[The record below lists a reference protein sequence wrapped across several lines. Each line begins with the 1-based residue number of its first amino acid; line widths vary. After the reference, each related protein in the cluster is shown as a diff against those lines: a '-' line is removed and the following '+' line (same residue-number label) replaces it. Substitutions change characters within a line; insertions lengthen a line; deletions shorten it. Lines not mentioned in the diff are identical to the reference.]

1 MADETYTKADLDKL
15 IKDAVDDATKGL
27 KDNLTAALDE
37 AKEAK
42 RKLRAA
48 SEIKPEDLTALETEN
63 DKLRADL
70 ATANKTAKDAT
81 AAAEKATKALT
92 TEQSVTHKLIAENG
106 LREQLAANGVTNPV
120 HQKAAMALL
129 GSQVQVVS
137 EGDTAL
143 PRPATRRLPISS
155 RNGRRATRAS
165 TSLRLLPTQAV
176 ALPVVARVQPA
187 RRCCARRSMRC
198 LMPIAQP
205 SPRTAAFGGRSS
217 LLTKRPRFSCSC
229 PGGGNLPGWSLLGGA
244 KHRASSASLSFDAAH
259 VGLYE

>member
-48 SEIKPEDLTALETEN
+48 SEIKPEDLSALETEN

-70 ATANKTAKDAT
+70 ATANKTVKDAT

-137 EGDTAL
+137 EGDTRVAKAGDKAL
-143 PRPATRRLPISS
+143 ADFVKEWSAGDEGKHFVAAPANS
-155 RNGRRATRAS
+155 
-165 TSLRLLPTQAV
+165 
-176 ALPVVARVQPA
+176 
-187 RRCCARRSMRC
+187 
-198 LMPIAQP
+198 
-205 SPRTAAFGGRSS
+205 GGGA
-217 LLTKRPRFSCSC
+217 
-229 PGGGNLPGWSLLGGA
+229 PGGGKGA
-244 KHRASSASLSFDAAH
+244 TGKTMLRSAFDALPPIEQHAFIKDGG
-259 VGLYE
+259 VPTDQAA